1 MQTYHVGLM
10 GIGLLVVLIAI
21 GYLGWRRRLKKQ
33 SHSLAKPESSLPNS
47 ENSISLR
54 AFYVSTTYQSDSL
67 NRIIAHG
74 LAHRGKVEIQI
85 QTTGILLNRTGE
97 QAIAIPKLSILG
109 ISTANATIDKAV
121 EKDGLIVIDWKL
133 GNENVSTFIRATSL
147 SERSSLIEALKKYLQ
162 VELSAN

>member
-10 GIGLLVVLIAI
+10 GLAVLLVLIAI
-21 GYLGWRRRLKKQ
+21 GYLGWRKRLKRQ
-33 SHSLAKPESSLPNS
+33 TLSLVEPESTLANS
-47 ENSISLR
+47 GDSISLR

-74 LAHRGKVEIQI
+74 LAHRGNAEIQF

-97 QAIAIPKLSILG
+97 KTIAIPTESLLG
-109 ISTANATIDKAV
+109 VSSENATIDKAV

-133 GNENVSTFIRATSL
+133 GSEKVSTFIRATSL
-147 SERSSLIEALKKYLQ
+147 SERTTFIESLKKYLQ
-162 VELSAN
+162 MELNTN